1 MSLLCVWILFYDA
14 NSRSCFRRFLLSAI
28 IAVQRNSVSSV
39 LCSHGDLVGIYMLQI
54 PAYPEVILT
63 GDLVGLYM
71 LQIPAYPEVILT

>member
-1 MSLLCVWILFYDA
+1 MSG
-14 NSRSCFRRFLLSAI
+14 SCFTTLTVVLVSD
-28 IAVQRNSVSSV
+28 VSSYPPS
-39 LCSHGDLVGIYMLQI
+39 LRSRGIQFPPCFAPHGDLVGIYMLQI